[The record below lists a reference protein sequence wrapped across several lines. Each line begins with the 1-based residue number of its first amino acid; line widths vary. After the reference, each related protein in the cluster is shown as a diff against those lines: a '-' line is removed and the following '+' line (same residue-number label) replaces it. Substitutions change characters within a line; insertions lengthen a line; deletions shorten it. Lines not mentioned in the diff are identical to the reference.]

1 MDIVTDLTAEAIS
14 YLTLFQDILKKNS
27 DNSFPREF
35 LGRNSWSNLGK
46 NSDQDYGIVGGLT
59 PSQIDEISDLV
70 WHSPEKRND
79 EILIR
84 IYLDTVYDL
93 LEWLASN
100 IDIKYKDKSS
110 SSELLLFRVPVFW
123 RQQIRALL
131 YKEGFKERKKLAAV
145 LRYMPVQV
153 VQVIS
158 RQNNSA
164 YEIRLYQ
171 FYTEAEKEYDY
182 SNVLNEIDLSNH
194 KAWWEKNQEYAIK
207 YLTDDKLLLEQLLDK
222 YTESK
227 TKIEF
232 PLPFETF
239 FNDELNE
246 IGEARKKRKEEL
258 QASKTTDEN
267 LIIDPPEKSAENKNI
282 NDPMLKA
289 VDMKLVGLAFSGGGI
304 RSATFNLGI
313 LQKLASFDVLE
324 KIDYISTVS
333 GGGYIGSWYTS
344 WVKRSGSFSKVTDQ
358 LSPEKSS
365 DPFADEVRPIRWL
378 RMFSNYLS
386 PNVGIMSPDA
396 WTSGLTWLRNTL
408 VNQAVLLLVLLT
420 VLSMILDLYY
430 GWEYL
435 GKILRK
441 LNTDNK
447 WLFFFCNLGMLS
459 VIAFLATS
467 AMDFNIKSSQEKKV
481 TRSSKNCNGPIVK
494 FIKKALPDM
503 LIIWS
508 VVCALLI
515 SSFLINIDVNDICS
529 KEDRFKWFLFV
540 VAAPSFIALILVAL
554 KGNYAKRYDLITLGK
569 ANVVVKE
576 CSEIEKKRLEREK
589 RETNFKNWIVIGVS
603 SAVASV
609 IVSLLF
615 YLFWKNIDFI
625 SLRIS
630 DALKKVFKIV
640 LEGYSDEIF
649 RSKIKL
655 LVGVPIVLEI
665 FSLSIIARMA
675 IMGKVFPDYRREW
688 WGRTGAYLHRFMFFW
703 ILICFA
709 ALLMPD
715 LWNNFKSE
723 DALIGV
729 PIAGGWV
736 AVVAW
741 GVKIAFSSRG
751 DEDPKKFKG
760 IMNMIA
766 KIVPF
771 IFMIGVLLLGSAII
785 EKIRIINWNFI
796 NDFVDNL
803 IITVVLAVVTLLM
816 SWRVGVNEFSLHHF
830 YRNRLI
836 RAFMGATRSREDRI
850 KTANAFTG
858 FDTNDDILLSSM
870 KVEDGYFGPYPIL
883 NTTLNATVVSALDRQ
898 DRKGESFVFTPLYCG
913 YDFSPT
919 RPSTYYVDHVYEYGY
934 RPTDRFSNINGG
946 PTIGTAMAIS
956 GAAVNPN
963 WGYHSSAPMAF
974 LLTMFNVRLGR
985 WIGNTR
991 LKRWKDSNPRF
1002 GLLYIIYDLIG
1013 KSDINMEYVCLSDGG
1028 HFDNMGLYELIR
1040 RRCHHIIL
1048 GDGEQDQEVA
1058 CEGLANAIRRCR
1070 IDFGVEIVL
1079 DDFKDIAKRG
1089 GKSEKHIIK
1098 GEIKYPGVKEAG
1110 TLIYIK
1116 AALTGDEPIDIREYA
1131 LANPDFPQQSTA
1143 DQFFDEAQFESYRKL
1158 GYHSINSINELCFP
1172 SAKPLPGK

>member
-1 MDIVTDLTAEAIS
+1 MDIVTDLTSEAIS
-14 YLTLFQDILKKNS
+14 YLTLFQDILKGNPE
-27 DNSFPREF
+27 NSFPREF
-35 LGRNSWSNLGK
+35 MGRNSWHNLGK
-46 NSDQDYGIVGGLT
+46 NSDRDYGMIKGLT

-70 WHSPEKRND
+70 WHSPDTYKAEV
-79 EILIR
+79 LIR
-84 IYLDTVYDL
+84 IYFDTVYDL

-100 IDIKYKDKSS
+100 IDIKYKDKSA
-110 SSELLLFRVPVFW
+110 SSELLLFRVPIFW

-131 YKEGFKERKKLAAV
+131 YKEGLQERKKLAAV

-153 VQVIS
+153 VQVLARKI
-158 RQNNSA
+158 NLA

-171 FYTEAEKEYDY
+171 FYTAAEKEYGY
-182 SNVLNEIDLSNH
+182 FNVLNESDSSNH
-194 KAWWEKNQEYAIK
+194 KAWWEKNRDKALD
-207 YLTDDKLLLEQLLDK
+207 YLANDKLLLAQLLDK
-222 YTESK
+222 DSESK
-227 TKIEF
+227 TRIEF

-246 IGEARKKRKEEL
+246 ICKARIRRKEEL
-258 QASKTTDEN
+258 QASKNTDEN
-267 LIIDPPEKSAENKNI
+267 LITDLLEKSAESKKI

-289 VDMKLVGLAFSGGGI
+289 VDMKLFGLAFSGGGI

-313 LQKLASFDVLE
+313 LQKLASLDVLE

-333 GGGYIGSWYTS
+333 GGGYIGTWYTS
-344 WVKRSGSFSKVTDQ
+344 WIKRSGSFSKVTDQ
-358 LSPEKSS
+358 LCPEKSS

-386 PNVGIMSPDA
+386 PNVGAMSPDA

-408 VNQAVLLLVLLT
+408 VNQAVLLLFLLS
-420 VLSMILDLYY
+420 VLSFILCLYS

-435 GKILRK
+435 GEVLRK
-441 LNTDNK
+441 VNKDNK

-459 VIAFLATS
+459 LVAFFATS
-467 AMDFNIKSSQEKKV
+467 AMDFNTKSGQEKKIA
-481 TRSSKNCNGPIVK
+481 RSSKNCNGSFVTSVK
-494 FIKKALPDM
+494 DALPHI

-508 VVCALLI
+508 VICALLI
-515 SSFLINIDVNDICS
+515 SSFLINITTDDVCPEGNPF
-529 KEDRFKWFLFV
+529 RWLLFV
-540 VAAPSFIALILVAL
+540 MSVPSLIALILVAL
-554 KGNYAKRYDLITLGK
+554 RGNYDKRYDLIASGK

-576 CSEIEKKRLEREK
+576 SSEVEKKRLEKEK
-589 RETNFKNWIVIGVS
+589 WENGFKNWIVIVFS
-603 SAVASV
+603 SVVASF
-609 IVSLLF
+609 IVSLLL

-625 SLRIS
+625 SLEIR
-630 DALKKVFKIV
+630 DGLKKIFKVAIKY
-640 LEGYSDEIF
+640 EDDEIF

-655 LVGVPIVLEI
+655 LVGVPFVLEI

-703 ILICFA
+703 IVICFA
-709 ALLMPD
+709 AFIMPD
-715 LWNNFKSE
+715 LWKNFKSE
-723 DALIGV
+723 DAFIGL
-729 PIAGGWV
+729 PIAGGWA

-741 GVKIAFSSRG
+741 GVKIAFSSKG

-760 IMNMIA
+760 IMNKVA
-766 KIVPF
+766 KLVPF
-771 IFMIGVLLLGSAII
+771 IFMIGVLLLGSGII
-785 EKIRIINWNFI
+785 ELIKDKDPYKLDRW
-796 NDFVDNL
+796 
-803 IITVVLAVVTLLM
+803 IITIILLIVTFLL

-870 KVEDGYFGPYPIL
+870 KVKDGYFGPYPIL

-946 PTIGTAMAIS
+946 ATIGTAMAIS

-991 LKRWKDSNPRF
+991 LKSWKDSNPRF

-1013 KSDINMEYVCLSDGG
+1013 KTDINMEYVCLSDGG

-1040 RRCHHIIL
+1040 RRCHYIIL

-1070 IDFGVEIVL
+1070 IDFGVEIVF
-1079 DDFKDIAKRG
+1079 DNFKDIAKRD

-1098 GEIKYPGVKEAG
+1098 GKIKYPGIKEEG
-1110 TLIYIK
+1110 SLIYIK
-1116 AALTGDEPIDIREYA
+1116 AALTDDEPIDIREYA
-1131 LANPDFPQQSTA
+1131 LTNPDFPQQSTA

-1158 GYHSINSINELCFP
+1158 GYHSIDKIAELC
-1172 SAKPLPGK
+1172 LPTVTN

>member
-27 DNSFPREF
+27 NNSFPREF

-46 NSDQDYGIVGGLT
+46 NSDRDYGIIEELT

-70 WHSPEKRND
+70 WHSPDNRND

-100 IDIKYKDKSS
+100 IAIKYKDKSA
-110 SSELLLFRVPVFW
+110 SSELLLFRVPFFW
-123 RQQIRALL
+123 RQQIRAML
-131 YKEGFKERKKLAAV
+131 YGEGFEERKKLAAV

-153 VQVIS
+153 VQVIC
-158 RQNNSA
+158 RQSNSA

-171 FYTEAEKEYDY
+171 FYTAIDKEYDY
-182 SNVLNEIDLSNH
+182 SSILNKADFSNH
-194 KAWWEKNQEYAIK
+194 KAWWEKNREDALQ
-207 YLTDDKLLLEQLLDK
+207 YLTDDKLLLRKLLDK
-222 YTESK
+222 DSDSRSR
-227 TKIEF
+227 IEF

-239 FNDELNE
+239 FNDELHE
-246 IGEARKKRKEEL
+246 ISKARKKKSEEW

-267 LIIDPPEKSAENKNI
+267 FDIELPKKSVEEKNI
-282 NDPMLKA
+282 HDPMLKA

-313 LQKLASFDVLE
+313 LQKLASLGVLD

-333 GGGYIGSWYTS
+333 GGGYIGTWYTS
-344 WVKRSGSFSKVTDQ
+344 WIKRSGSFSKVTDQ
-358 LSPEKSS
+358 LCPDKSS

-386 PNVGIMSPDA
+386 PNVGTMSPDA

-420 VLSMILDLYY
+420 VLSFILDLYK

-435 GKILRK
+435 GEILRK
-441 LNTDNK
+441 VNTNNTR
-447 WLFFFCNLGMLS
+447 LFFLWNLGMLS
-459 VIAFLATS
+459 VVAFIAAS
-467 AMDFNIKSSQEKKV
+467 AMSSNYKISEKRKVARFSKKWNGFILTGIKD
-481 TRSSKNCNGPIVK
+481 
-494 FIKKALPDM
+494 ALPHL
-503 LIIWS
+503 LISWS
-508 VVCALLI
+508 VICALLM
-515 SSFLINIDVNDICS
+515 SAFLINTDLYDVCPEGNPI
-529 KEDRFKWFLFV
+529 KWLLLV
-540 VAAPSFIALILVAL
+540 ISLPSFIALILVAL
-554 KGNYAKRYDLITLGK
+554 KGNYGKRYDLIELGK
-569 ANVVVKE
+569 ANVVAKE
-576 CSEIEKKRLEREK
+576 SSEVERRRLESEK
-589 RETNFKNWIVIGVS
+589 WETGLKNWTVIVIS

-609 IVSLLF
+609 VVGLLF
-615 YLFWKNIDFI
+615 YLFWKNINFI
-625 SLRIS
+625 
-630 DALKKVFKIV
+630 ALEFRTGLESIFGIELKLWDNAVFESKV
-640 LEGYSDEIF
+640 
-649 RSKIKL
+649 KL
-655 LVGVPIVLEI
+655 LVSIPIVLEI
-665 FSLSIIARMA
+665 FTLSIITRMA

-703 ILICFA
+703 ILICFT
-709 ALLMPD
+709 ALIMPD
-715 LWNNFKSE
+715 LWENFNVE
-723 DALIGV
+723 DALIGI
-729 PIAGGWV
+729 PITGGW
-736 AVVAW
+736 AAIVAW
-741 GVKIAFSSRG
+741 GVKIAFTSKG
-751 DEDPKKFKG
+751 DEDPKKFMG
-760 IMNMIA
+760 IMNKVA

-771 IFMIGVLLLGSAII
+771 IFMIGVLLIGSAII
-785 EKIRIINWNFI
+785 ELIRKTDENILGNLGISI
-796 NDFVDNL
+796 GLL
-803 IITVVLAVVTLLM
+803 IITFLL

-850 KTANAFTG
+850 KTANVFTG
-858 FDTNDDILLSSM
+858 FDTDDDVLLSSM

-883 NTTLNATVVSALDRQ
+883 NTALNATVVSALDRQ
-898 DRKGESFVFTPLYCG
+898 DRKAESFVFTPLYCG

-934 RPTDRFSNINGG
+934 RPTNRFSNVNGG

-1013 KSDINMEYVCLSDGG
+1013 KSDINMEYVSLSDGG

-1048 GDGEQDQEVA
+1048 GDGEQDQDIA

-1070 IDFGVEIVL
+1070 IDFGVEIIFE
-1079 DDFKDIAKRG
+1079 DFKDITKRD
-1089 GKSEKHIIK
+1089 GKSKEHIIK
-1098 GEIKYPGVKEAG
+1098 GEITYPGIKRKG

-1158 GYHSINSINELCFP
+1158 GYHSISRKTELGFT
-1172 SAKPLPGK
+1172 

>member
-1 MDIVTDLTAEAIS
+1 M
-14 YLTLFQDILKKNS
+14 
-27 DNSFPREF
+27 
-35 LGRNSWSNLGK
+35 
-46 NSDQDYGIVGGLT
+46 
-59 PSQIDEISDLV
+59 
-70 WHSPEKRND
+70 
-79 EILIR
+79 
-84 IYLDTVYDL
+84 
-93 LEWLASN
+93 
-100 IDIKYKDKSS
+100 
-110 SSELLLFRVPVFW
+110 
-123 RQQIRALL
+123 
-131 YKEGFKERKKLAAV
+131 
-145 LRYMPVQV
+145 
-153 VQVIS
+153 
-158 RQNNSA
+158 
-164 YEIRLYQ
+164 
-171 FYTEAEKEYDY
+171 
-182 SNVLNEIDLSNH
+182 SNH

-207 YLTDDKLLLEQLLDK
+207 YLTDDRLLLEQLLDK
-222 YTESK
+222 NPENK

-420 VLSMILDLYY
+420 VLSMILNLYHI
-430 GWEYL
+430 WECF
-435 GKILRK
+435 GEILQK
-441 LNTDNK
+441 VNKDNK
-447 WLFFFCNLGMLS
+447 WTFFFCNLGMLS
-459 VIAFLATS
+459 LVAFLAAR
-467 AMDFNIKSSQEKKV
+467 AMDFNNKSSQEKKV
-481 TRSSKNCNGPIVK
+481 ARSSNKWNGRVVT
-494 FIKKALPDM
+494 FIKGNLPDI

-508 VVCALLI
+508 VICALLI
-515 SSFLINIDVNDICS
+515 SAFLINVNIYDVYPEGKPFDWLLI
-529 KEDRFKWFLFV
+529 V
-540 VAAPSFIALILVAL
+540 VSGPSFIALIFVAFR
-554 KGNYAKRYDLITLGK
+554 GNYDKRYDLIALGK
-569 ANVVVKE
+569 ANVVEKE
-576 CSEIEKKRLEREK
+576 TSEIEKRRLEKEK
-589 RETNFKNWIVIGVS
+589 RETDIKNWIVIVLS

-609 IVSLLF
+609 VVSLLF
-615 YLFWKNIDFI
+615 YLFWKNIDFVSMEI
-625 SLRIS
+625 R
-630 DALKKVFKIV
+630 DGLKKIFKV
-640 LEGYSDEIF
+640 GLKLETEEEKIF

-655 LVGVPIVLEI
+655 LIGVPIVLEI

-709 ALLMPD
+709 AFIMPD
-715 LWNNFKSE
+715 LWNSFKSE

-760 IMNMIA
+760 IMNMVA

-771 IFMIGVLLLGSAII
+771 IFMIGVLLIGSAII
-785 EKIRIINWNFI
+785 EKIRKINWDFMNNFLNNLGINLSINFI
-796 NDFVDNL
+796 V
-803 IITVVLAVVTLLM
+803 TVVLAVVTLLM

-883 NTTLNATVVSALDRQ
+883 NTTLNATVVSVLDRQ

-1079 DDFKDIAKRG
+1079 DDFKDIAKRD

-1158 GYHSINSINELCFP
+1158 GYHSINNINELCFP
-1172 SAKPLPGK
+1172 SAKPLPGKGENI